1 MSQNNKHHDFLVIGS
16 GMAGLTFAL
25 EVAEHGSVL
34 LITKKRDT
42 ESNTNYAQGGIAS
55 VTGDDDSFDQHIKDT
70 LKAGRGLC
78 DRRAVE
84 LMVREGPERIREL
97 IEWGVEFTYRWDK
110 GEKKLSLGREGGH
123 SQNRIVHKADHTGL
137 EIEQTLSRRCQEHPN
152 ITLEEHK
159 MAVDLLVDNSSGKP
173 CCTGAMVVTA
183 GGAEIE
189 IIPSRVTMLASGG
202 CGQVYLHTTNPSIAT
217 GDGIAMAY
225 RAGAKIAN
233 VEFMQFHPTA
243 LFPATGQ
250 AFLISEAVRG
260 FGAVLRT
267 KDGEAFMKN
276 YSTLEDLAPRDIV
289 ARAIDHEMKSSG
301 VNHVYL
307 DVTGRHP
314 EEIQQRFPNIY
325 KHCLNMNI
333 DITREWIPVV
343 PAAHYMCGG
352 VITDLH
358 GKTSL
363 PGLYAAG
370 EVTCSGV
377 HGANRLASNSLLEA
391 VVFSNRAAKRAIK
404 EFRDFPKPNGR
415 RLPKISSS
423 LVPEEEW
430 VLVSHDVAQIRY
442 LMWDYVGIVRSNLR
456 LERARRRVELIR
468 KEVDDLV
475 SRSRLTRG
483 VVELRNIALM
493 ASLIIRSAIRR
504 KESRGLHYTTDYP
517 PTEDK
522 RKARHTVLINRR
534 RNLSLV

>member
-1 MSQNNKHHDFLVIGS
+1 MPQNNTPHDFLVIGS

-42 ESNTNYAQGGIAS
+42 ESNTNYAQGGIAA
-55 VTGDDDSFDQHIKDT
+55 VTGDGDSFDQHIEDT

-78 DRRAVE
+78 DREAVE

-97 IEWGVEFTYRWDK
+97 IEWGVEFTYRWEK
-110 GEKKLSLGREGGH
+110 GAKKLSLGREGGH

-137 EIEQTLSRRCQEHPN
+137 VIEQTLSRLCQEHPN

-159 MAVDLLVDNSSGKP
+159 TAVDLMVDHGSGKP
-173 CCTGAMVVTA
+173 RCAGALVVS
-183 GGAEIE
+183 AEGDME
-189 IIPSRVTMLASGG
+189 VIPSRVTMLASGG
-202 CGQVYLHTTNPSIAT
+202 CGRVYLHTTNPSIAT

-267 KDGEAFMKN
+267 KDGDAFMKN

-289 ARAIDHEMKSSG
+289 ARAIDSEMKSSG
-301 VNHVYL
+301 ATHVYL
-307 DVTGRHP
+307 DVTGHRP
-314 EEIQQRFPNIY
+314 IEIQERFPNIY
-325 KHCLNMNI
+325 KHCLSKNI
-333 DITREWIPVV
+333 DMTREWIPVV

-352 VITDLH
+352 VITDLD
-358 GKTSL
+358 GRTSL
-363 PGLYAAG
+363 PALYGAG

-391 VVFSNRAAKRAIK
+391 VVFANRAAKQAIK
-404 EFRDFPKPNGR
+404 EFRDFPLPNGR
-415 RLPKISSS
+415 RLPKISSQ
-423 LVPEEEW
+423 LVPDEEW
-430 VLVSHDVAQIRY
+430 VLVSHDVAQIRQV
-442 LMWDYVGIVRSNLR
+442 MWDYVGIVRSNLR

-468 KEVDDLV
+468 NEVDDLV
-475 SRSRLTRG
+475 RRSRLTRG

-493 ASLIIRSAIRR
+493 ATLIIRSAIRR

-517 PTEDK
+517 SLDDS
-522 RKARHTVLINRR
+522 RKPRHTVLINRR
-534 RNLSLV
+534 RNLSLI